1 MVAAPTS
8 STERCIRAGFK
19 FGSSGPHI
27 SRTMMLDEISR
38 CLDVLP
44 PKASRADYRSAIVEQ
59 NILGKS
65 TEATR
70 KESFRRLRELYALE
84 PAVPL
89 FGVFRQLDT
98 TDPTARPLLSLLLT
112 CARDPLLR
120 STISVILGA
129 REGDSL
135 GAEHFDAA
143 LEKAFPDHLKAKS
156 RATTARNIASTWEQS
171 GHLLGRATKTRSRV
185 IARPAAL
192 VMALILGTLRD
203 IHGAALFG
211 TAWCQILDLNAVQAQ
226 ALAAQAHREG
236 LLDLRA
242 VGTVVEVSFPRFA
255 EAMNTGD
262 SHESL

>member
-143 LEKAFPDHLKAKS
+143 LEKAFPGHLKAKI

-171 GHLLGRATKTRSRV
+171 GHLLGKMAKTRSRV
-185 IARPAAL
+185 SARPAAL
-192 VMALILGTLRD
+192 VMALILGTLQD
-203 IHGAALFG
+203 VHGAALFG

-242 VGTVVEVSFPRFA
+242 VGAVVEVTFPRFA
-255 EAMNTGD
+255 QAMNAGGI
-262 SHESL
+262 HESL